1 VRLPW
6 KDEIQMTELQQYM
19 KINGS
24 CAVNGSH
31 KLVVTRWPFIMCE
44 HCNQEFML
52 FTRDMVEHFF
62 DVKFFEERL
71 NS

>member
-1 VRLPW
+1 
-6 KDEIQMTELQQYM
+6 MTELQQYM
-19 KINGS
+19 QVNGS
-24 CAVNGSH
+24 CPANGTH
-31 KLVVTRWPFIMCE
+31 KLVVTRWPFVMCE

-71 NS
+71 DS